1 MQVEAEQQTVILI
14 NMKKDYIRDIN
25 NDAQR
30 RFMVTDVTIEQRAAE
45 VEGGEGTEV
54 IKGYF
59 SVYDSNY
66 KLWNNTYE
74 RIAKGALDGADIS
87 DVLCLYNHEDEM
99 LLGRLYNGEGTLKI
113 GIDERGGY
121 FTCEKAN
128 TTAFNDTYENI
139 RLKNI
144 RGCSFAFTIESET
157 VETDVPQA
165 DGSMATIYTINKI
178 KKLYDVGPVNN
189 PAYIETDVEASMR
202 SRVQPIKKEV
212 RSQQDLLLISRINKT
227 TNK

>member
-1 MQVEAEQQTVILI
+1 
-14 NMKKDYIRDIN
+14 MKKDYIREIDN
-25 NDAQR
+25 SAQR
-30 RFMVTDVTIEQRAAE
+30 RFMVTDVTIEKREAE
-45 VEGGEGTEV
+45 IEGGEGTEV

-59 SVYDSNY
+59 AVYDSNY

-74 RIAKGALDGADIS
+74 RIAKGALEGADIS

-113 GIDERGGY
+113 GFDERGGY

-157 VETDVPQA
+157 VESEVPQA

-202 SRVQPIKKEV
+202 SRVQPEKKQT
-212 RSQQDLLLISRINKT
+212 RSNKELLLISRIENKSI
-227 TNK
+227 N